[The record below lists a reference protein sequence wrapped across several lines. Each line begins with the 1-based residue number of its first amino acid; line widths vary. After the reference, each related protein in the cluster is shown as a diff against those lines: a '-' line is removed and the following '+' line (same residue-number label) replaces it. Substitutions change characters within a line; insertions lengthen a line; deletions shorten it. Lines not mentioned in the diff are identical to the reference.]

1 MYLCESTSGALH
13 NQGFGGK
20 SWNHSWRR
28 HLKKQSTKQLSC
40 VYVIKPTRRALFIL
54 FQEEVSW
61 KSSPSVQKNPQPD
74 WRTAPSC
81 SNPLEKTFRHSSSFF
96 CSCDTCNCASVRSKA
111 KQKLVVPVVEWETSK
126 ESTSVTESGGEIEP
140 SEPLL
145 RAGSCCL
152 SRFWQVTSPQ
162 QFPVSLGHCWQHPG
176 RIPFGAITFC
186 LPRTPPDVS
195 LGHNTPLPVL
205 NSCVMLLCVV

>member
-40 VYVIKPTRRALFIL
+40 VYVIRPTRRALFIL

-81 SNPLEKTFRHSSSFF
+81 SHPLEKDFRHSSSFF

-111 KQKLVVPVVEWETSK
+111 KQKLVYQQLN
-126 ESTSVTESGGEIEP
+126 GR
-140 SEPLL
+140 PL
-145 RAGSCCL
+145 RKA
-152 SRFWQVTSPQ
+152 
-162 QFPVSLGHCWQHPG
+162 PVSLKVVVRLNPLSLCSELGAAACPDSDKSPAHSSFQCHQGIVGSILAEFHLGQSHSAYLELPLMFHQVTILHC
-176 RIPFGAITFC
+176 
-186 LPRTPPDVS
+186 LS
-195 LGHNTPLPVL
+195 
-205 NSCVMLLCVV
+205 